1 MISKSRSSPTPD
13 ALNPGSCCCLSVS
26 LRPYWLLFNA
36 TFIPTD
42 VTWPAFFSSVMA
54 GSSSSSQSQVCSRRC
69 WCCHEKMIYNT
80 VWVYVMFGEGLC
92 KKGLRAP
99 VHAVVKFGHAKGF
112 SRPKHVHFRHE
123 GLTLQEYDSVFC
135 SGKDGSVGL
144 GLGDCSVSPPSRL
157 RFGSTT
163 CCFFSLRLGAFLNK
177 SVCVC
182 AN

>member
-1 MISKSRSSPTPD
+1 MFISVFASILAPFQCNLHPNGRHL
-13 ALNPGSCCCLSVS
+13 ACILLVS
-26 LRPYWLLFNA
+26 
-36 TFIPTD
+36 D
-42 VTWPAFFSSVMA
+42 G